1 MIEILKTSVKM
12 VPICTLTNARSS
24 VKTIL
29 REESAR
35 TILREESARTILR
48 EESAGVQEFARPA
61 KVRQAESAGGRIG
74 AAQREAVHGQNDTK
88 KRRNM
93 QERDFTQGNILKGM
107 LAFSIPYL
115 ITCFLQTF
123 YGMADLFIVGQFNGP
138 AQVSAVSVG
147 SQLMHM
153 LTVVIAGFAMG
164 STVLIGRCVGAGD
177 RRGVSDAAR
186 TTLAVFAAL
195 AAVLTAVLLLFSKQ
209 IIQILKVPEEAVPAA
224 EAYMRICFAGV
235 VFITAYNVVSAVF
248 RGLGDTRRPMY
259 YVAAAGIINVGLD
272 WLLVGPFGMGAAG
285 AAAATVA
292 SQGISVVI
300 GLIALKKAHGEVLG
314 KNGRINA
321 EAGGRIN
328 AEAAGRINAEAAG
341 RINAEAGG
349 RINAEAAGKIIGTG
363 LPIALQE
370 GLIQVSFL
378 VITMIANSRG
388 VEVSAAVGIVEKV
401 ISFLFLVPGAM
412 LSTVSALSAQ
422 NAGAGRHERSRTVLR
437 YGCMICACFGTVIFV
452 LCQPL
457 APRIVS
463 LFVRQGDHIETVVR
477 FGGQYLRTYSVDCI
491 FAGIHFCFSGF
502 FSAYGKSVYAFF
514 HNIISILTIR
524 IPGAWVAAVYFPAT
538 LYPMGLAAPLGSLLS
553 VAICLVLYRA
563 GGKTWGLDRAGCME
577 SEKTTGN

>member
-1 MIEILKTSVKM
+1 
-12 VPICTLTNARSS
+12 
-24 VKTIL
+24 
-29 REESAR
+29 
-35 TILREESARTILR
+35 
-48 EESAGVQEFARPA
+48 
-61 KVRQAESAGGRIG
+61 
-74 AAQREAVHGQNDTK
+74 
-88 KRRNM
+88 M
-93 QERDFTQGNILKGM
+93 QERNFTQGNILKGM

-164 STVLIGRCVGAGD
+164 STVLIGRCVGSGN
-177 RRGVSDAAR
+177 RRGVSNAVR
-186 TTLAVFAAL
+186 TTLAVFAVL
-195 AAVLTAVLLLFSKQ
+195 SAVLTAVLLVFSGQ
-209 IIQILKVPEEAVPAA
+209 IIQLLKVPEEAVPAS

-235 VFITAYNVVSAVF
+235 VFITAYNVVSAIF

-259 YVAAAGIINVGLD
+259 YVAAAGIVNVGLD

-300 GLIALKKAHGEVLG
+300 GLAALKKTHGEVLG
-314 KNGRINA
+314 KSGRIN
-321 EAGGRIN
+321 G
-328 AEAAGRINAEAAG
+328 
-341 RINAEAGG
+341 
-349 RINAEAAGKIIGTG
+349 EAAGKILGTG
-363 LPIALQE
+363 VPIALQE

-422 NAGAGRHERSRTVLR
+422 NAGAGRHERSRAVLR

-463 LFVRQGDHIETVVR
+463 LFVRQGDNIDTVVR
-477 FGGQYLRTYSVDCI
+477 LGGQYLRTYSVDCI

-502 FSAYGKSVYAFF
+502 FSAYGKSGYSFL
-514 HNIISILTIR
+514 HNIISILTLR
-524 IPGAWVAAVYFPAT
+524 IPGAWAAAVYFPAT

-553 VAICLVLYRA
+553 VAICIALYRI
-563 GGKTWGLDRAGCME
+563 GRKTWSL
-577 SEKTTGN
+577 T